1 MGISIKYDYDK
12 LSKTTTMDIMSQ
24 LRTYSW
30 ICRRL
35 QYKNVYNHGY
45 KYMYNNK

>member
-24 LRTYSW
+24 LRTNSW
-30 ICRRL
+30 
-35 QYKNVYNHGY
+35 NHGY